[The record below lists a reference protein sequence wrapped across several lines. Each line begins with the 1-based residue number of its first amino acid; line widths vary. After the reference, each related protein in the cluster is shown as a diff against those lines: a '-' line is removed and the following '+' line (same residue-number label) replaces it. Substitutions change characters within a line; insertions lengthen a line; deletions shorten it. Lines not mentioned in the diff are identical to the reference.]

1 MTIRLGYRFLLNGLQ
16 NGLQNNL
23 DWMQKSTS
31 QDFGTETIGKLLI
44 KQAVPAS
51 IGILVMS
58 LNILVDTIFVG
69 HWIGSQAIA
78 AINVVLPVSFFIAA
92 LGMSIGIGG
101 SSIISRAL
109 GAKELPKAF
118 KTFGNQITMTLLL
131 TVVLVFFGLYY
142 IDGIIPTFGGK
153 GTIFEPAKIYYRIV
167 LYGVPFLALSMMGNT
182 VIRAEGKP
190 KFAMYAMMIP
200 SVSNLV
206 LDVLLINVMDLG
218 MMGAAWATTGSYVLC
233 FSFILWF
240 FLSKNS
246 EMKISWPHF
255 KLQKTIVSEI
265 SNLGSVTL
273 SRQAIVSITYLLMNT
288 ILYDFGG
295 ETSVTSYAIVSRMLM
310 FALFPIFGITQGF
323 VPIAGYNYGAHNYE
337 RVKKTIRI
345 AITYSMALAFLIFVL
360 LIGFP
365 ELITRMFTTD
375 PLVIEKTPVAMRW
388 VFAAT
393 PIIAIQL
400 IGSAYFQAV
409 GKAVPALLLTLSR
422 QGFFFIPL
430 IFILPLWYGE
440 LGVWMAFPAS
450 DVLSTLV
457 TAFILYREVKT
468 KLISKS

>member
-1 MTIRLGYRFLLNGLQ
+1 MNPSAS
-16 NGLQNNL
+16 N
-23 DWMQKSTS
+23 S
-31 QDFGTETIGKLLI
+31 FGNESIGKLLI

-109 GAKELPKAF
+109 GAHEKPKAL
-118 KTFGNQITMTLLL
+118 KTFGNQITMTIVL
-131 TVVLVFFGLYY
+131 TFMLVFFGLYY
-142 IDGIIPTFGGK
+142 IDGIIPAFGGK

-200 SVSNLV
+200 SITNLV

-233 FSFILWF
+233 FVFIFWF
-240 FLSKNS
+240 FVSKNS
-246 EMKISWPHF
+246 EMKIALPHF
-255 KLQKTIVSEI
+255 KLQKSIVSEI

-273 SRQAIVSITYLLMNT
+273 SRQAVVSITYLLMNN
-288 ILYDFGG
+288 ILFDFGG

-310 FALFPIFGITQGF
+310 FALFPVFGITQGF
-323 VPIAGYNYGAHNYE
+323 VPIAGYNYGAENYD
-337 RVKKTIRI
+337 RVKQTIRV
-345 AITYSMALAFLIFVL
+345 AIIYAMVMASLVFVL

-375 PLVIEKTPVAMRW
+375 PLVIEKTPTAMRW

-400 IGSAYFQAV
+400 IGAAYFQAV
-409 GKAVPALLLTLSR
+409 GKAIPALLLTLSR

-440 LGVWMAFPAS
+440 LGVWMAFPVS
-450 DVLSTLV
+450 DVLSTLL
-457 TAFILYREVKT
+457 TAYILYREVSVKLTLKT
-468 KLISKS
+468 

>member
-1 MTIRLGYRFLLNGLQ
+1 MNPSAS
-16 NGLQNNL
+16 N
-23 DWMQKSTS
+23 S
-31 QDFGTETIGKLLI
+31 FGNESIGKLLI

-58 LNILVDTIFVG
+58 PNILVDTIFVG

-109 GAKELPKAF
+109 GAHEKPKAL
-118 KTFGNQITMTLLL
+118 KTFGNQITMTIVL
-131 TVVLVFFGLYY
+131 TFMLVFFGLYY
-142 IDGIIPTFGGK
+142 IDGIIPAFGGK

-200 SVSNLV
+200 SITNLL

-233 FSFILWF
+233 FVFIFWF
-240 FLSKNS
+240 FVSKNS
-246 EMKISWPHF
+246 EMKIALPHF
-255 KLQKTIVSEI
+255 KLQKSIVSEI

-273 SRQAIVSITYLLMNT
+273 SRQAVVSITYLLMNN
-288 ILYDFGG
+288 ILFDFGG

-310 FALFPIFGITQGF
+310 FALFPVFGITQGF
-323 VPIAGYNYGAHNYE
+323 VPIAGYNYGAENYD
-337 RVKKTIRI
+337 RVKQTIRV
-345 AITYSMALAFLIFVL
+345 AIIYAMVMASLVFVL

-375 PLVIEKTPVAMRW
+375 PLVIEKTPTAMRW

-400 IGSAYFQAV
+400 IGAAYFQAV
-409 GKAVPALLLTLSR
+409 GKAIPALLLTLSR

-440 LGVWMAFPAS
+440 LGVWIAFPVS
-450 DVLSTLV
+450 DILSTLV
-457 TAFILYREVKT
+457 TAYVLYREVSV
-468 KLISKS
+468 KLISKT

>member
-1 MTIRLGYRFLLNGLQ
+1 MTT
-16 NGLQNNL
+16 
-23 DWMQKSTS
+23 STS
-31 QDFGTETIGKLLI
+31 HDFGTETIGKLLI

-109 GAKELPKAF
+109 GSKEVPKAL

-142 IDGIIPTFGGK
+142 IDGIIPAFGGK

-206 LDVLLINVMDLG
+206 LDVLFINVMDLG

-233 FSFILWF
+233 FVFIFWF
-240 FLSKNS
+240 FISKHS
-246 EMKISWPHF
+246 EMKITWPHF
-255 KLQKTIVSEI
+255 KLQKSIVSEI
-265 SNLGSVTL
+265 SNLGLVTL
-273 SRQAIVSITYLLMNT
+273 SRQAIVSVTYLLMNN
-288 ILYDFGG
+288 ILFDLGG
-295 ETSVTSYAIVSRMLM
+295 ETSVTAYAIVSRMLM
-310 FALFPIFGITQGF
+310 FALFPIYGITQGF
-323 VPIAGYNYGAHNYE
+323 VPIAGYNYGAHNYD
-337 RVKKTIRI
+337 RVKQTIRI
-345 AITYSMALAFLIFVL
+345 AIIYAMVMASLIFVL

-375 PLVIEKTPVAMRW
+375 PLVIEKTPTAMRW

-440 LGVWMAFPAS
+440 LGVWMAFPVS
-450 DVLSTLV
+450 DVLSTVL
-457 TAFILYREVKT
+457 TAYILYREVSK
-468 KLISKS
+468 KLISKT